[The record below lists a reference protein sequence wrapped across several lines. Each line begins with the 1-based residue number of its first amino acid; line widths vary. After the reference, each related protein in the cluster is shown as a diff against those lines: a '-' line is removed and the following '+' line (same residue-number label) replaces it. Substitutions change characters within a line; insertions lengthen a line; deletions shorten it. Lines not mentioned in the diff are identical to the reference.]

1 MSDTVDNVLENVQ
14 ESVDESVNDEMVV
27 EEVQPVEQ
35 EDDESDIPSEEEA
48 PVEEAPVEE
57 APVEEAPV
65 EEAPVE
71 EAPVEEAPVE
81 EAPVE
86 EAPVEE
92 APVEE
97 APVEEAPVEEAPVPQ
112 PVPEPEPMIE
122 NNNLCSLKTLVDVL
136 GKWSGGEIRRK
147 HVENLLKENS
157 DVDENLDDLEKVIE
171 ILKLWIDEG
180 GTTFREHNH
189 FKNID
194 EYTLLGESRNLSEEE
209 KLVILKTLT
218 DLTIDVS
225 QRKKTDEEIKNIINN
240 L

>member
-1 MSDTVDNVLENVQ
+1 MSDTVENVLENVLENVQ

-27 EEVQPVEQ
+27 EEVQPVEEEDDG
-35 EDDESDIPSEEEA
+35 EDDESDVPSEEEA
-48 PVEEAPVEE
+48 PVEEAS
-57 APVEEAPV
+57 
-65 EEAPVE
+65 
-71 EAPVEEAPVE
+71 
-81 EAPVE
+81 
-86 EAPVEE
+86 
-92 APVEE
+92 
-97 APVEEAPVEEAPVPQ
+97 VPQ
-112 PVPEPEPMIE
+112 PVPEPEPEPEPMIE
-122 NNNLCSLKTLVDVL
+122 NNNLCSLKTIVDAL
-136 GKWSGGEIRRK
+136 GKWSGGEIKRGQ
-147 HVENLLKENS
+147 VEDLLKEGT
-157 DVDENLDDLEKVIE
+157 DADENLDDLEKVVE

-180 GTTFREHNH
+180 GSTFREHNH